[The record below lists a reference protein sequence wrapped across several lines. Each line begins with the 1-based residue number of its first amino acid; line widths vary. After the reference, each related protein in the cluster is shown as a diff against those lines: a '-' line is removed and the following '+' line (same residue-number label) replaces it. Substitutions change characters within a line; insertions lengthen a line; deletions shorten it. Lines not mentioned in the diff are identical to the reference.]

1 MCANWDYASC
11 QCASSWWAVNYTFL
25 TLTPACNHNAVL
37 SLHLSVIGS
46 TYTTFS
52 WKVRQYVVNRE
63 WRKKRAGRRRNH
75 SRFMSGWLKTGSASA
90 IILLLTSAKK
100 LLTAHENWLEKKIAH
115 KICSQWANLLWA
127 KICSINLL
135 TENQI
140 CSRRINFAHGESWIA
155 LQSIC
160 NLSMDAWH
168 DFYLHTNCSKRRKYA
183 HSNEKLLTKIKF
195 AQSKNLLKAEI
206 CSEFARSIEKLP
218 TMKSLASSDGSTG
231 RLNVSHQANRSTT
244 GAHHTTVSVVT
255 AGTCWA
261 GPSCIQGQR
270 THVLL
275 CFISIR
281 MAAQQHLWC
290 YKWRI

>member
-127 KICSINLL
+127 KICS
-135 TENQI
+135 
-140 CSRRINFAHGESWIA
+140 RRIKFAHGESWIA
-155 LQSIC
+155 LYSTCNQVWTQDTISIYTQIAQSEE
-160 NLSMDAWH
+160 NKLTEMK
-168 DFYLHTNCSKRRKYA
+168 NCSQK
-183 HSNEKLLTKIKF
+183 SNLLRARF
-195 AQSKNLLKAEI
+195 AQKI
-206 CSEFARSIEKLP
+206 CS
-218 TMKSLASSDGSTG
+218 
-231 RLNVSHQANRSTT
+231 Q
-244 GAHHTTVSVVT
+244 
-255 AGTCWA
+255 
-261 GPSCIQGQR
+261 
-270 THVLL
+270 
-275 CFISIR
+275 
-281 MAAQQHLWC
+281 
-290 YKWRI
+290 